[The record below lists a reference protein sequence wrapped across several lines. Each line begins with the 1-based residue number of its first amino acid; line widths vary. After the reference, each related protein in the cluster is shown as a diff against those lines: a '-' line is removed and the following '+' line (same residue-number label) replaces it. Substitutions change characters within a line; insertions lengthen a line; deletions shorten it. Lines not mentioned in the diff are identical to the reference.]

1 MIARLIEKLQKA
13 GLILSDKDLAS
24 FTEAES
30 LLSAEDIADAI
41 WLALQMGA
49 DESPVVDVVEDNADS
64 SGQETPTVT
73 IEDVEADL
81 PKLPPPSVDVYL
93 PKPSPST
100 PDTAEVQPESGLPIQ
115 VQAAP
120 ALQDRLAIA
129 RSLRPLMRKVRS
141 QTRQVL
147 DEAATVNR
155 IAEREIWLPVLKP
168 APERWLD
175 LELVIEASEF
185 SFIWDTTLM
194 EFRQILERQGA
205 FRNVRTW
212 WLEGTQQRQ
221 LNLVSKK
228 SQTPEFTQRPRSPR
242 ELIDPTGRRL
252 VLLVS
257 DCRSS
262 AWKSGAIHELL
273 KLWSTHGAT
282 AIVQLLPERL
292 WNQSELDVG
301 VGVQVSALIPGAPG
315 HKLKIHQRSSR
326 RENDLSDTLTVP
338 IVTLTAKSL
347 KQWALV
353 VAAVGRQRTP
363 ARWFDLTWV
372 QDKERKERDNRNE
385 FVVVPKSPEA
395 RIELFEAT
403 ASPIAQRLA
412 TMMAAVP
419 VSLPVVHLIQKHLL
433 PEAKPIH
440 VAEVYDSK
448 LLVPVKNLTPQPPSM
463 NKSLSPYSF
472 PLVGENERGGNGE
485 NSKPLSLP
493 ERGLERGFPDIANSK
508 VNPQKSPG
516 KPIEYDFAP
525 EVRRLLIERTPIDET
540 TTVLDTLSQAIAQSL
555 NLPPIKS
562 FIALLSPKSD
572 WSQETKAAILP
583 FAQVA
588 TQVLHSLGDDYASL
602 AELVEQDAQRR
613 TDWIKPSSEPP
624 FPDLKTL
631 EFDTAHL
638 VKTSDVDLSFPPFQI
653 EQFTIATITLESE
666 PETTESELQPFEFTV
681 ATLTRRKKQWV
692 IQRQQQSNYQF
703 IEVLGENLILEM
715 VAIPDGTFLMGSPKQ
730 ERERNDDERPQHEVA
745 VSKFFMGKYPI
756 TQSQWRVVASLP
768 QVNREVNPNPSS
780 FKGDNRPVESVSW
793 YDAVEF
799 CQRLS
804 QHTNRTYRLPTEAE
818 WEYACRAGTTTPFSC
833 GETITAELVNYDATK
848 TYGDGPKGKYRRE
861 TTPVDHFGIANAFG
875 LCDMHGNVWEWCL
888 DHWHSN
894 YEGVPDDGSAWLTD
908 DESARRVRRGGSWNN
923 IPRRCR
929 CASRKSHFP
938 DNVYNFIGF
947 RVVWELPRI
956 LQ

>member
-30 LLSAEDIADAI
+30 LLNAEDIADAI

-49 DESPVVDVVEDNADS
+49 DESPVVDVVDDNADS
-64 SGQETPTVT
+64 PGQETSTVT

-81 PKLPPPSVDVYL
+81 PKLPPPSVPVRL
-93 PKPSPST
+93 PELSPST
-100 PDTAEVQPESGLPIQ
+100 PDTAEVPPESGLPIQ

-147 DEAATVNR
+147 DEAATVDR
-155 IAEREIWLPVLKP
+155 IAQREIWLPVLKP

-185 SFIWDTTLM
+185 SFIWDATLM

-212 WLEGTQQRQ
+212 WLEGTKQGK

-228 SQTPEFTQRPRSPR
+228 SQTPEFAQRPRSPR

-262 AWKSGAIHELL
+262 VWKSGDIHELL

-315 HKLKIHQRSSR
+315 HKLKIHQRSGR
-326 RENDLSDTLTVP
+326 REIEPSDTLTVP

-372 QDKERKERDNRNE
+372 QDTERDRNE
-385 FVVVPKSPEA
+385 FVVVPKSAEA

-403 ASPIAQRLA
+403 ASPIAQQLA

-433 PEAKPIH
+433 PEANAIH

-448 LLVPVKNLTPQPPSM
+448 LLELRNTK
-463 NKSLSPYSF
+463 
-472 PLVGENERGGNGE
+472 
-485 NSKPLSLP
+485 
-493 ERGLERGFPDIANSK
+493 
-508 VNPQKSPG
+508 KSPRES
-516 KPIEYDFAP
+516 IEYDFAP

-562 FIALLSPKSD
+562 FTALLSPKSD
-572 WSQETKAAILP
+572 WSKETQAAILP

-588 TQVLHSLGDDYASL
+588 TQVLHSLGGDYASL
-602 AELVEQDAQRR
+602 AQLVEQDAQKR
-613 TDWIKPSSEPP
+613 TDWIKPVSEPP
-624 FPDLKTL
+624 FPELKTL
-631 EFDTAHL
+631 EFETARL
-638 VKTSDVDLSFPPFQI
+638 IKTSDVNSTFPPLQV
-653 EQFTIATITLESE
+653 EQFTIATITLEPQ
-666 PETTESELQPFEFTV
+666 PETSGAELQPFKFTV
-681 ATLTRRKKQWV
+681 ATLIQRGKQWV
-692 IQRQQQSNYQF
+692 IQRQQGSNYQF
-703 IEVLGENLILEM
+703 IEVLDENLILEM
-715 VAIPDGTFLMGSPKQ
+715 VAIPEGTFLMGSPQQ
-730 ERERNDDERPQHEVA
+730 ELERYDNEGPQHEVV
-745 VSKFFMGKYPI
+745 VSGFFMGKYPI
-756 TQSQWRVVASLP
+756 TQAQWQFVASLP
-768 QVNREVNPNPSS
+768 QLNRFLKPNPSH
-780 FKGDNRPVESVSW
+780 FKGDKHPVEAVSW

-799 CQRLS
+799 CDRLS
-804 QHTNRTYRLPTEAE
+804 QHTNRSYRLPTEAE
-818 WEYACRAGTTTPFSC
+818 WEYTCRAGTITPFSF
-833 GETITAELVNYDATK
+833 GKTITAKLANYRATE
-848 TYGDGPKGKYRRE
+848 TYGNGPKGEYRQK

-888 DHWHSN
+888 DHWHGN
-894 YEGVPDDGSAWLTD
+894 YKGAPTDGSAWLTD
-908 DESARRVRRGGSWNN
+908 DKNARRVRRGGSWDLD
-923 IPRRCR
+923 PRNCR
-929 CASRKSHFP
+929 SASRFG
-938 DNVYNFIGF
+938 DNPVHGLSAFGF
-947 RVVWELPRI
+947 RVVCEFPRI

>member
-1 MIARLIEKLQKA
+1 MIARLIEKLQQA
-13 GLILSDKDLAS
+13 GLILSDQDLAS

-49 DESPVVDVVEDNADS
+49 DESPVKSDNPNS
-64 SGQETPTVT
+64 SGQDASASTVI
-73 IEDVEADL
+73 IEDVEANL
-81 PKLPPPSVDVYL
+81 PTLPPPCVGAYL
-93 PKPSPST
+93 PKSSPST
-100 PDTAEVQPESGLPIQ
+100 TDTAEVQPESGLPIQ
-115 VQAAP
+115 VQTAP

-185 SFIWDTTLM
+185 SFIWDATLM

-212 WLEGTQQRQ
+212 WLEGTEHGK

-228 SQTPEFTQRPRSPR
+228 SQTPEFTQRPRSPK

-252 VLLVS
+252 ILLVS

-262 AWKSGAIHELL
+262 VWKSGDIHELL

-315 HKLKIHQRSSR
+315 HKLKIHQRSGR
-326 RENDLSDTLTVP
+326 REIEPSDTLTVP

-363 ARWFDLTWV
+363 ARSFDLTWV
-372 QDKERKERDNRNE
+372 QDEERDRTE

-403 ASPIAQRLA
+403 ASPIAQQLA

-448 LLVPVKNLTPQPPSM
+448 LLKQKNTK
-463 NKSLSPYSF
+463 KSS
-472 PLVGENERGGNGE
+472 GE
-485 NSKPLSLP
+485 
-493 ERGLERGFPDIANSK
+493 
-508 VNPQKSPG
+508 
-516 KPIEYDFAP
+516 PIEYDFAL

-555 NLPPIKS
+555 NLPPIRS
-562 FIALLSPKSD
+562 FTALLSPKSD
-572 WSQETKAAILP
+572 WSKETKAAILP

-588 TQVLHSLGDDYASL
+588 TQVLHSLGGDYASL

-613 TDWIKPSSEPP
+613 TDWIKPLSEPP
-624 FPDLKTL
+624 LPDLKTL
-631 EFDTAHL
+631 EFETARL
-638 VKTSDVDLSFPPFQI
+638 VKASDVDPTFPPLQV
-653 EQFTIATITLESE
+653 EQFTIATISLESK
-666 PETTESELQPFEFTV
+666 PETNGAELQPFEFTV
-681 ATLTRRKKQWV
+681 ATLTQRERQWFLQRKKQWV
-692 IQRQQQSNYQF
+692 IQRQQGSNYQF
-703 IEVLGENLILEM
+703 IEVLDKNLVLEM
-715 VAIPDGTFLMGSPKQ
+715 VAIPEGTFLMGSPKQ
-730 ERERNDDERPQHEVA
+730 ELEHRDNEEPHHEVV
-745 VSKFFMGKYPI
+745 VSGFFMGKYPI
-756 TQSQWRVVASLP
+756 TQAQWRFVASLP
-768 QVNREVNPNPSS
+768 QINRKLNPNPSR

-793 YDAVEF
+793 NDAVEF
-799 CQRLS
+799 CDRLS
-804 QHTNRTYRLPTEAE
+804 QHTHHTYRLPTEAE
-818 WEYACRAGTTTPFSC
+818 WEYAARAGTTTPFYF
-833 GETITAELVNYDATK
+833 GKTITAELANYRATE
-848 TYGDGPKGKYRRE
+848 TYGDGPKGEYRKE

-888 DHWHSN
+888 DHWHGN
-894 YEGVPDDGSAWLTD
+894 YKGAPNDGSAWLTN
-908 DESARRVRRGGSWNN
+908 DEKAGRVLRGGSWDTY
-923 IPRRCR
+923 PRNCR
-929 CASRKSHFP
+929 SASRDGLNPVGSRL
-938 DNVYNFIGF
+938 GF
-947 RVVWELPRI
+947 RVVCECPRI

>member
-41 WLALQMGA
+41 WLALQMGT

-73 IEDVEADL
+73 IEDVDADL
-81 PKLPPPSVDVYL
+81 PMLPPPSVPAYL
-93 PKPSPST
+93 PESSPST
-100 PDTAEVQPESGLPIQ
+100 ADTAEVQPESGLPIQ

-120 ALQDRLAIA
+120 ALQDRLSIA

-141 QTRQVL
+141 QTLQVL

-155 IAEREIWLPVLKP
+155 IAERDIWLPVLKP

-175 LELVIEASEF
+175 LELVIEASKF
-185 SFIWDTTLM
+185 SFIWDATLM

-212 WLEGTQQRQ
+212 WLEGTEQGEQGQ

-228 SQTPEFTQRPRSPR
+228 SQTPEFTQSPRSPK

-262 AWKSGAIHELL
+262 VWKSGAIHKLL

-301 VGVQVSALIPGAPG
+301 IGVQVSSLIPGAPG
-315 HKLKIHQRSSR
+315 HKLKIHQRIGR
-326 RENDLSDTLTVP
+326 REIEPSDTLTVP

-353 VAAVGRQRTP
+353 VAAVGCQRTP
-363 ARWFDLTWV
+363 ARWFDLNWV
-372 QDKERKERDNRNE
+372 QDKERDRNE
-385 FVVVPKSPEA
+385 FVVDPKSAEA

-403 ASPIAQRLA
+403 ASPIAQQLA
-412 TMMAAVP
+412 TMMTAVP

-440 VAEVYDSK
+440 VAEVYDSN
-448 LLVPVKNLTPQPPSM
+448 LLEQRNTKKAP
-463 NKSLSPYSF
+463 
-472 PLVGENERGGNGE
+472 GE
-485 NSKPLSLP
+485 S
-493 ERGLERGFPDIANSK
+493 
-508 VNPQKSPG
+508 
-516 KPIEYDFAP
+516 IEYDFAP

-540 TTVLDTLSQAIAQSL
+540 TNVLDTLSQAIAESL
-555 NLPPIKS
+555 NLPPIRS
-562 FIALLSPKSD
+562 FTALLSPKSD

-588 TQVLHSLGDDYASL
+588 TQVLHSLGGDYASL
-602 AELVEQDAQRR
+602 AELVEQDAQQR

-624 FPDLKTL
+624 FPELKTL
-631 EFDTAHL
+631 EFDTARL
-638 VKTSDVDLSFPPFQI
+638 VKTSDVDSSFPPLQV
-653 EQFTIATITLESE
+653 EQFTIASITLESE
-666 PETTESELQPFEFTV
+666 PETTGSELQV
-681 ATLTRRKKQWV
+681 AMEQKPTLKP
-692 IQRQQQSNYQF
+692 
-703 IEVLGENLILEM
+703 ILVEG
-715 VAIPDGTFLMGSPKQ
+715 VAIISVEGEDEDGNITSETVEITPDDLDWELS
-730 ERERNDDERPQHEVA
+730 DVDERQ
-745 VSKFFMGKYPI
+745 MGEEKAYAATYYFDVGEIEWTVWEYPTGATNYSDYRI
-756 TQSQWRVVASLP
+756 EGGTLVKNFDSL
-768 QVNREVNPNPSS
+768 EVNNEE
-780 FKGDNRPVESVSW
+780 FDNDEEP
-793 YDAVEF
+793 
-799 CQRLS
+799 
-804 QHTNRTYRLPTEAE
+804 YR
-818 WEYACRAGTTTPFSC
+818 G
-833 GETITAELVNYDATK
+833 
-848 TYGDGPKGKYRRE
+848 
-861 TTPVDHFGIANAFG
+861 
-875 LCDMHGNVWEWCL
+875 
-888 DHWHSN
+888 
-894 YEGVPDDGSAWLTD
+894 
-908 DESARRVRRGGSWNN
+908 
-923 IPRRCR
+923 
-929 CASRKSHFP
+929 
-938 DNVYNFIGF
+938 
-947 RVVWELPRI
+947 
-956 LQ
+956 

>member
-1 MIARLIEKLQKA
+1 MIARLIEKLQQA

-41 WLALQMGA
+41 WLALQMGT
-49 DESPVVDVVEDNADS
+49 DESPVVGEKTDS
-64 SGQETPTVT
+64 SGQDASAYTVYT
-73 IEDVEADL
+73 VIVEDVKADL
-81 PKLPPPSVDVYL
+81 PKLPPSSVGAYL
-93 PKPSPST
+93 RKSSSST
-100 PDTAEVQPESGLPIQ
+100 ADTAEVQPESGLPIQ

-120 ALQDRLAIA
+120 ALQDRLSIA
-129 RSLRPLMRKVRS
+129 RALRPLMRKVRS

-155 IAEREIWLPVLKP
+155 IAERDIWLPVLKP

-185 SFIWDTTLM
+185 SFIWDATLM

-212 WLEGTQQRQ
+212 WLEGTEQGK

-228 SQTPEFTQRPRSPR
+228 SQTPEFTQRPRSPK

-262 AWKSGAIHELL
+262 VWKSGDIHELL

-301 VGVQVSALIPGAPG
+301 VGVQVSALIPGASG
-315 HKLKIHQRSSR
+315 HKLKIHQRSGR
-326 RENDLSDTLTVP
+326 REIEPSDTLTVP

-353 VAAVGRQRTP
+353 VAAVGHKRTP

-372 QDKERKERDNRNE
+372 QDEERDRNE

-412 TMMAAVP
+412 TMMATVP

-448 LLVPVKNLTPQPPSM
+448 LLEPRNTK
-463 NKSLSPYSF
+463 
-472 PLVGENERGGNGE
+472 
-485 NSKPLSLP
+485 
-493 ERGLERGFPDIANSK
+493 
-508 VNPQKSPG
+508 KSPRE
-516 KPIEYDFAP
+516 PIEYDFAP

-540 TTVLDTLSQAIAQSL
+540 TTVLDTLSQKIADSL
-555 NLPPIKS
+555 NLPKIRS
-562 FIALLSPKSD
+562 FTALLSPKSD
-572 WSQETKAAILP
+572 WSKETKAAILP

-588 TQVLHSLGDDYASL
+588 TQVLHNLGGDYASL
-602 AELVEQDAQRR
+602 AELVEQDAQQR
-613 TDWIKPSSEPP
+613 TDWIKPVSEAP

-631 EFDTAHL
+631 EFETARL
-638 VKTSDVDLSFPPFQI
+638 VKTSDVDSAFPPLQV
-653 EQFTIATITLESE
+653 EQFTIVTITLESE
-666 PETTESELQPFEFTV
+666 PETT
-681 ATLTRRKKQWV
+681 
-692 IQRQQQSNYQF
+692 
-703 IEVLGENLILEM
+703 G
-715 VAIPDGTFLMGSPKQ
+715 
-730 ERERNDDERPQHEVA
+730 
-745 VSKFFMGKYPI
+745 
-756 TQSQWRVVASLP
+756 
-768 QVNREVNPNPSS
+768 
-780 FKGDNRPVESVSW
+780 
-793 YDAVEF
+793 
-799 CQRLS
+799 
-804 QHTNRTYRLPTEAE
+804 
-818 WEYACRAGTTTPFSC
+818 
-833 GETITAELVNYDATK
+833 
-848 TYGDGPKGKYRRE
+848 
-861 TTPVDHFGIANAFG
+861 
-875 LCDMHGNVWEWCL
+875 
-888 DHWHSN
+888 
-894 YEGVPDDGSAWLTD
+894 
-908 DESARRVRRGGSWNN
+908 
-923 IPRRCR
+923 
-929 CASRKSHFP
+929 
-938 DNVYNFIGF
+938 
-947 RVVWELPRI
+947 
-956 LQ
+956 

>member
-49 DESPVVDVVEDNADS
+49 DESPVISDNPDS
-64 SGQETPTVT
+64 SGQDASASTVIVED
-73 IEDVEADL
+73 IEATL
-81 PKLPPPSVDVYL
+81 PKLPPPSVPVRL
-93 PKPSPST
+93 PESSST
-100 PDTAEVQPESGLPIQ
+100 TDTAEVQPESGLPIQ

-120 ALQDRLAIA
+120 ALQDRLSIA

-141 QTRQVL
+141 QTRQIL
-147 DEAATVNR
+147 DEAATVDR

-185 SFIWDTTLM
+185 SFIWNATLM

-212 WLEGTQQRQ
+212 WLEGTEQGQ

-228 SQTPEFTQRPRSPR
+228 SQTAAFTQRPRSPR

-257 DCRSS
+257 DCRSI
-262 AWKSGAIHELL
+262 AWKSGDIHELL

-315 HKLKIHQRSSR
+315 HQLKIHQRSGR
-326 RENDLSDTLTVP
+326 REIEPSDTLTVP

-353 VAAVGRQRTP
+353 VAAFGRQRTP
-363 ARWFDLTWV
+363 ARSFDLAWV
-372 QDKERKERDNRNE
+372 QDEERDREE
-385 FVVVPKSPEA
+385 FVVVPKSAEA
-395 RIELFEAT
+395 RIELFQAT
-403 ASPIAQRLA
+403 ASPIAQQLA

-433 PEAKPIH
+433 PEANPIH

-448 LLVPVKNLTPQPPSM
+448 LLEQKNTK
-463 NKSLSPYSF
+463 KSS
-472 PLVGENERGGNGE
+472 GE
-485 NSKPLSLP
+485 
-493 ERGLERGFPDIANSK
+493 
-508 VNPQKSPG
+508 
-516 KPIEYDFAP
+516 PIEYDFAL

-555 NLPPIKS
+555 NLPPIRS
-562 FIALLSPKSD
+562 FTALLSPKSD
-572 WSQETKAAILP
+572 WSKETQAAILP

-588 TQVLHSLGDDYASL
+588 TQVLHSLGGDYASL

-613 TDWIKPSSEPP
+613 TDWIKPSSEPL
-624 FPDLKTL
+624 FPELKTL
-631 EFDTAHL
+631 EFETAHL
-638 VKTSDVDLSFPPFQI
+638 VKTSDVYSSFPPLQV
-653 EQFTIATITLESE
+653 EQFTIATITLEPE
-666 PETTESELQPFEFTV
+666 PETTGYDLQPFEFTV
-681 ATLTRRKKQWV
+681 ATLTQRRQGLFQLQKQWV
-692 IQRQQQSNYQF
+692 IQRQQGSNYQF
-703 IEVLGENLILEM
+703 IEVLDKNLVLEM

-730 ERERNDDERPQHEVA
+730 ERKRSNNEEPQHEVV
-745 VSKFFMGKYPI
+745 VSRFFMGKYPI
-756 TQSQWRVVASLP
+756 TQVQWRFVASLP
-768 QVNREVNPNPSS
+768 QVNRKLKPDPSR
-780 FKGDNRPVESVSW
+780 FKGDKRPVERVSW

-799 CQRLS
+799 CDRLS
-804 QHTNRTYRLPTEAE
+804 QHTHRTYRLPTEAE
-818 WEYACRAGTTTPFSC
+818 WEYACRAGTTTPFYF
-833 GETITAELVNYDATK
+833 GKTITAELANYRATE
-848 TYGDGPKGKYRRE
+848 TYGDGPKGEYRQE
-861 TTPVDHFGIANAFG
+861 TTPVDHFGIANAFC

-894 YEGVPDDGSAWLTD
+894 YEGAPNDGSAWLTD
-908 DESARRVRRGGSWNN
+908 DESAYRVRRGGSWFDYPG
-923 IPRRCR
+923 ICR
-929 CASRKSHFP
+929 CASRLNAYPGLDF
-938 DNVYNFIGF
+938 NIIGF
-947 RVVWELPRI
+947 RVVCELPRI

>member
-49 DESPVVDVVEDNADS
+49 DESPVISDNPDS
-64 SGQETPTVT
+64 SGQDASASTVI
-73 IEDVEADL
+73 IEDIEAAL
-81 PKLPPPSVDVYL
+81 PKLPKPSVPVRL
-93 PKPSPST
+93 PESSPSMA
-100 PDTAEVQPESGLPIQ
+100 DTAKVQPESGLPIQ
-115 VQAAP
+115 VQTAP
-120 ALQDRLAIA
+120 ALQDRLSIA

-185 SFIWDTTLM
+185 SFIWDATLM

-212 WLEGTQQRQ
+212 WLEGTEQGK

-242 ELIDPTGRRL
+242 ELIEPTGRRL

-262 AWKSGAIHELL
+262 VWKLGDIHKLL

-315 HKLKIHQRSSR
+315 HKLKIHQRSGR
-326 RENDLSDTLTVP
+326 RDNKPSDTLTVP

-353 VAAVGRQRTP
+353 VAAVGCQRTP

-372 QDKERKERDNRNE
+372 QDRERDRTE

-403 ASPIAQRLA
+403 ASPIAQQLA
-412 TMMAAVP
+412 SMMAAVP
-419 VSLPVVHLIQKHLL
+419 VSLPVVHLIQKLLL
-433 PEAKPIH
+433 PEAKSVH

-448 LLVPVKNLTPQPPSM
+448 LLALRNTKT
-463 NKSLSPYSF
+463 SPR
-472 PLVGENERGGNGE
+472 ET
-485 NSKPLSLP
+485 
-493 ERGLERGFPDIANSK
+493 
-508 VNPQKSPG
+508 
-516 KPIEYDFAP
+516 IEYDFAP

-540 TTVLDTLSQAIAQSL
+540 TNVLDTLSQAIAESL
-555 NLPPIKS
+555 NLPPIRS
-562 FIALLSPKSD
+562 FTALLSPKSD

-588 TQVLHSLGDDYASL
+588 TQVLHSLGGDYASL
-602 AELVEQDAQRR
+602 AELVEQDAQQRS
-613 TDWIKPSSEPP
+613 DWIKPSLEPP

-638 VKTSDVDLSFPPFQI
+638 VKTSDIDSSFPPLQV
-653 EQFTIATITLESE
+653 EQFTIATITVESE
-666 PETTESELQPFEFTV
+666 PETSGYGLQSFEFTV
-681 ATLTRRKKQWV
+681 ATLTRGKKQWV
-692 IQRQQQSNYQF
+692 VQRQQQSNSQF

-715 VAIPDGTFLMGSPKQ
+715 VAIPDGTFLMGSPEQ
-730 ERERNDDERPQHEVA
+730 ERERSYNARPQHEVV
-745 VSKFFMGKYPI
+745 VSRFFMGKYPI
-756 TQSQWRVVASLP
+756 TQAQWRFVASLP
-768 QVNREVNPNPSS
+768 QINRELNPDPSR
-780 FKGDNRPVESVSW
+780 FKGDNRPVECVRW
-793 YDAVEF
+793 YEGVEF
-799 CQRLS
+799 CNRLS
-804 QHTNRTYRLPTEAE
+804 RYTNRTYRLPTEAQ
-818 WEYACRAGTTTPFSC
+818 WEYACRAGTTTPFYF
-833 GETITAELVNYDATK
+833 GKTLTAELANYDATK
-848 TYGDGPKGKYRRE
+848 TYGDGLKGEYRKE
-861 TTPVDHFGIANAFG
+861 TTPVDHFGVANAFG

-888 DHWHSN
+888 DHWHGN
-894 YEGVPDDGSAWLTD
+894 YEGAPNDGSAWLTD
-908 DESARRVRRGGSWNN
+908 DEKVSRVIRGGSWYDN
-923 IPRRCR
+923 PRNCR
-929 CASRKSHFP
+929 SASRY
-938 DNVYNFIGF
+938 YNNPVFDYFRIGF
-947 RVVWELPRI
+947 RVVCEFPRI

>member
-30 LLSAEDIADAI
+30 LLSGEDIADAI

-49 DESPVVDVVEDNADS
+49 AESPVVDVVDDNADS
-64 SGQETPTVT
+64 SGQETSTLT

-81 PKLPPPSVDVYL
+81 PKLPPPSVPVHL
-93 PKPSPST
+93 PESSSST
-100 PDTAEVQPESGLPIQ
+100 VDTAEVQPESDLPIQ

-129 RSLRPLMRKVRS
+129 RALRLLMRKVRS

-185 SFIWDTTLM
+185 SFIWDATLM

-212 WLEGTQQRQ
+212 WLESTEQGK

-228 SQTPEFTQRPRSPR
+228 SQTPEFTQRPRSPK

-257 DCRSS
+257 DCRSLV
-262 AWKSGAIHELL
+262 WKLGYIHELL
-273 KLWSTHGAT
+273 KLWSTHGAS

-301 VGVQVSALIPGAPG
+301 VGVQVSALIPGASG
-315 HKLKIHQRSSR
+315 HKLKIHQRSGR
-326 RENDLSDTLTVP
+326 REIKPSDTLTVP

-363 ARWFDLTWV
+363 ARLFDLTWV
-372 QDKERKERDNRNE
+372 QDEERDHEE

-395 RIELFEAT
+395 CIELFEAT

-419 VSLPVVHLIQKHLL
+419 VSLSVVHLIQKLLL

-448 LLVPVKNLTPQPPSM
+448 LLEQRNTK
-463 NKSLSPYSF
+463 KLS
-472 PLVGENERGGNGE
+472 GE
-485 NSKPLSLP
+485 
-493 ERGLERGFPDIANSK
+493 
-508 VNPQKSPG
+508 
-516 KPIEYDFAP
+516 PIEYDFAP

-540 TTVLDTLSQAIAQSL
+540 TKVLNDLSRAIAQSL

-562 FIALLSPKSD
+562 FTALLSPKSD
-572 WSQETKAAILP
+572 WSKETKAAILP

-588 TQVLHSLGDDYASL
+588 TQVLHSLGGDYASL
-602 AELVEQDAQRR
+602 AELVEQDAQQRR
-613 TDWIKPSSEPP
+613 DWIKPVSEPP
-624 FPDLKTL
+624 LPDLKTL
-631 EFDTAHL
+631 EFETARL
-638 VKTSDVDLSFPPFQI
+638 VKTSDVDSSFPPLQV
-653 EQFTIATITLESE
+653 EQFTIATITLEPE
-666 PETTESELQPFEFTV
+666 HETTGYDLQLFEFTV
-681 ATLTRRKKQWV
+681 ATLTQRERQWFFQRQEQWV
-692 IQRQQQSNYQF
+692 IQRQQLFNYQF
-703 IEVLGENLILEM
+703 IEVLDKNLVLEM
-715 VAIPDGTFLMGSPKQ
+715 VAIPEGTFLMGSPKQ
-730 ERERNDDERPQHEVA
+730 ELESSNDEKPQHEVV
-745 VSKFFMGKYPI
+745 VSGFFMGKYPI
-756 TQSQWRVVASLP
+756 TQVQWRFVASLP
-768 QVNREVNPNPSS
+768 QVNRFLKPNPSR
-780 FKGDNRPVESVSW
+780 FKGDKRPVERVSW

-799 CQRLS
+799 CDRLCRYAERNRLS
-804 QHTNRTYRLPTEAE
+804 QRTNHTYRLPTEAE
-818 WEYACRAGTTTPFSC
+818 WEYAARAGTTTPFSF
-833 GETITAELVNYDATK
+833 GETITAELANYRATE
-848 TYGDGPKGKYRRE
+848 TYGNEPKGEYRKK
-861 TTPVDHFGIANAFG
+861 TTPVNHFGIANAFG
-875 LCDMHGNVWEWCL
+875 LRDMHGNVWEWCL
-888 DHWHSN
+888 DHWHDN
-894 YEGVPDDGSAWLTD
+894 YQGAPNDGSAWLTD
-908 DESARRVRRGGSWNN
+908 DEGAKRMLRGGSWNDN
-923 IPRRCR
+923 PGYCR
-929 CASRKSHFP
+929 CASRSFYNP
-938 DNVYNFIGF
+938 VTVYDNIGF
-947 RVVWELPRI
+947 RVVCEFPRI